1 MITKIEALSFLEEHQ
16 PMPKDEELKKEE
28 IETYEE
34 VRNFFL
40 NNPDEEC
47 ISLFLNSFGG
57 KDGFGIYQMVEDVVM
72 KYDKET
78 VMPHA
83 LKALNNESENVK
95 YWCIQIISNF
105 PDNRLFKPLVK
116 MLELEDE
123 DIKVATITA
132 LAQLALNNLCVNEV
146 IKVLEDETERI
157 TEEDIKGFA
166 EEVLEDIKNSNC
178 AESL

>member
-1 MITKIEALSFLEEHQ
+1 MIEALSFLEEHQ
-16 PMPKDEELKKEE
+16 PMPKDEELKREE
-28 IETYEE
+28 IEKYIE

-47 ISLFLNSFGG
+47 IPLFLNSFGG
-57 KDGFGIYQMVEDVVM
+57 KDGLGVYQVVEDVIM

-105 PDNRLFKPLVK
+105 PDNRLFKPLVEL
-116 MLELEDE
+116 LELEDE
-123 DIKVATITA
+123 DIKAATITA

-157 TEEDIKGFA
+157 TDEDIKGFA

-178 AESL
+178 AEGNC